1 MMVSEMNQIF
11 QYSKEMLP
19 FKFLVI
25 KIHFLSRSF
34 LWYCVCRFLY
44 RLPCFKERET
54 LLRFF
59 YQSEKSRSMNQITT
73 SLQKPINNLA
83 KFHTFNTCALLVYYV
98 TFGFIVFAFCKEKGL
113 VENHALF
120 SMHCSQKNVLCTK
133 KLPTVSSE
141 KCFCGYELE

>member
-1 MMVSEMNQIF
+1 
-11 QYSKEMLP
+11 MLP

-34 LWYCVCRFLY
+34 LCYCVCRFLY

-98 TFGFIVFAFCKEKGL
+98 TFGFIVFAFCKEKG
-113 VENHALF
+113 VGGKPRAIFYALF
-120 SMHCSQKNVLCTK
+120 SKNVLCTK

-141 KCFCGYELE
+141 KCFCGYELD